1 MNTLTQL
8 VQEDFEYIGPIGVGT
23 FGTVVR
29 ARWKTKDKEVA
40 IKRLPTLNP
49 ENREIQVLTSLRHKN
64 IIQFFG
70 LVRDNNGYGIV
81 TELAENGSLYDFL
94 RQKNKANE
102 TLDYDRVIL
111 WALDIA
117 RGMEYLHFQAPQTVI
132 HRDLKSKNVVINSKF
147 VCKLCDFGSS
157 KFQQNSLR
165 EASTIAGTMAWMAP
179 EVIKES
185 LVIEASDTY
194 SFAIVFWELLTC
206 RVPYESL
213 ENLQVAW
220 LVAMKGERPHLPAEV
235 PHKFKTL
242 IQSCWK
248 EDHKQRPNFQF
259 LVKNLDNLKLDRDLE
274 EKTNVFLDNP
284 NKWRGD
290 IGDKNDKLM
299 KQSNELTDK
308 EKQLQI
314 WERQLTIKEKKLFQ
328 KEQRN
333 QSRNSYQSLEKWTPK
348 RVYEWVR
355 ELRKGDGDEVED
367 QFMELANRFYAESI
381 DGRALMLL
389 GEQEL
394 IKMKITG
401 MGVRIDL
408 LDSIKELRVSNQ
420 DMMNF
425 PPLAATLQEFTPQTV
440 QNQSLKVVELI
451 LIFGSICRPNPDI
464 PKENR
469 WKLYMELDG
478 DESAIPTV
486 QSVEFVLSDKS
497 WNILL
502 NRPPFI
508 MNNWIV
514 SEKLGMA
521 ECKISFD
528 DLIVVTPVEIN
539 HLFTPDRGDD
549 TTELKINLK
558 IKTTSMTRMTPQ
570 NSLSGPEMSAP
581 PIVTSSSQFEFS
593 SSDMSRTASSC
604 TNTAEYK
611 GLELIGSWAD
621 QSPGSLARMISSQN
635 SPKRIVRGGPV
646 PSYSATNL
654 HPNSNPRSQSSM
666 SHVSPR
672 LSHGSS
678 SLASSPTNSTN
689 ISFSS
694 SGRTPSRTPAAPN
707 RYSQSPTPPYRGSS
721 PFHNNRDFSKRLSLQ
736 GKRQEPNSPSLNRY
750 NQSPSDASS
759 RVDSVE
765 DRAVYEDINGE
776 ETYNGTDGCVEE
788 RSNLRE
794 PRERTEIRNH
804 RPDESHQRYSSD
816 TGSTE
821 ERVHRRE
828 DRYRTPAQQQG
839 NREYERRDRRP
850 ERRDNYPRR
859 NNRREDTREY
869 KRDDWKGF
877 NNRREDRSSNR
888 RDREPRREEKRW
900 DRRDEGRGERR
911 DREDRWREGGTP
923 SYNRR
928 DSLTQQSAVSS
939 AEVKQKEPTGKG
951 DESES
956 EWTVVAKNKSKLKS
970 TYY

>member
-1 MNTLTQL
+1 MNTLIQL
-8 VQEDFEYIGPIGVGT
+8 VQDDFEYIGPIGIGT

-70 LVRDNNGYGIV
+70 LVRDNNGHGIV

-94 RQKNKANE
+94 RQKNKNNE
-102 TLDYDRVIL
+102 TLDYERVIL

-157 KFQQNSLR
+157 KFQQNTLR

-194 SFAIVFWELLTC
+194 SFSIVFWELLTC
-206 RVPYESL
+206 KVPYDTL

-248 EDHKQRPNFQF
+248 EDYKQRPNFQF
-259 LVKNLDNLKLDRDLE
+259 LVKNLDNLSLDRDLQQ
-274 EKTNVFLDNP
+274 KTAVFLDNP
-284 NKWRGD
+284 DKWRGD

-308 EKQLQI
+308 EKQLEI
-314 WERQLTIKEKKLFQ
+314 WERQLTIKEKKLFL
-328 KEQRN
+328 KEQRHH
-333 QSRNSYQSLEKWTPK
+333 SRSSYESLDKWTPR

-355 ELRKGDGDEVED
+355 ELRRGHGDEAED

-389 GEQEL
+389 GEEEL

-401 MGVRIDL
+401 LGVRIDL

-420 DMMNF
+420 NMMNF
-425 PPLAATLQEFTPQTV
+425 PPLAATLQEFTPQTM
-440 QNQSLKVVELI
+440 QNQSLKTVELI

-464 PKENR
+464 PKETK

-486 QSVEFVLSDKS
+486 ERVKFVLSDKS
-497 WNILL
+497 WNISLS
-502 NRPPFI
+502 RPPFI

-521 ECKISFD
+521 ECKVSFD

-549 TTELKINLK
+549 TTELKVSLR

-570 NSLSGPEMSAP
+570 NSLSGSDISAP
-581 PIVTSSSQFEFS
+581 PIVTSQSQFEYS
-593 SSDMSRTASSC
+593 PSDITRTPSSC
-604 TNTAEYK
+604 TNTSEYK
-611 GLELIGSWAD
+611 GLELTGSWAN

-646 PSYSATNL
+646 PSYSSSNL
-654 HPNSNPRSQSSM
+654 HPNPNPRSQSSM

-678 SLASSPTNSTN
+678 SLASSPSNSAN

-694 SGRTPSRTPAAPN
+694 TGRTSRTSGPPSR
-707 RYSQSPTPPYRGSS
+707 YSYSPTQPYRGPS
-721 PFHNNRDFSKRLSLQ
+721 PYHHDNSASKRLSLPDRRN
-736 GKRQEPNSPSLNRY
+736 KPNPGFSQYDPY
-750 NQSPSDASS
+750 PSDTSS
-759 RVDSVE
+759 RVDSIE
-765 DRAVYEDINGE
+765 ERAPYEGINGE
-776 ETYNGTDGCVEE
+776 DTHNGTGVGS
-788 RSNLRE
+788 RSDLKG
-794 PRERTEIRNH
+794 PREGREGRNH
-804 RPDESHQRYSSD
+804 RPDELHQKNNSD
-816 TGSTE
+816 AGSTDERVYRRE
-821 ERVHRRE
+821 ERHRA
-828 DRYRTPAQQQG
+828 PKQQG
-839 NREYERRDRRP
+839 NRDCDRRERRT
-850 ERRDNYPRR
+850 ERRDNYTRK

-869 KRDDWKGF
+869 RRDDKKGQYT
-877 NNRREDRSSNR
+877 RRDDRLGNR
-888 RDREPRREEKRW
+888 RDREPRREDKRW
-900 DRRDEGRGERR
+900 DRREEGRG
-911 DREDRWREGGTP
+911 DRWREGGTHE
-923 SYNRR
+923 STHKRR
-928 DSLTQQSAVSS
+928 DSLTQQFAVSS
-939 AEVKQKEPTGKG
+939 TNEVKQKNPTGTG
-951 DESES
+951 EESDS

-970 TYY
+970 GYY

>member
-1 MNTLTQL
+1 MSTVIQL
-8 VQEDFEYIGPIGVGT
+8 VQDDFEYIGPIGVGT

-102 TLDYDRVIL
+102 ALDYDRVIL
-111 WALDIA
+111 WALDIS

-206 RVPYESL
+206 KVPYDSL

-235 PHKFKTL
+235 PNKFKTL
-242 IQSCWK
+242 IQSCWR

-259 LVKNLDNLKLDRDLE
+259 LVKNLDNLRLDRDLQ

-314 WERQLTIKEKKLFQ
+314 WERQLMIKEKKLNM
-328 KEQRN
+328 KEQRHH
-333 QSRNSYQSLEKWTPK
+333 SRSSYESLEKWTTK

-355 ELRKGDGDEVED
+355 ELRKGHGDEAED
-367 QFMELANRFYAESI
+367 QFMELANRFYAEGI

-389 GEQEL
+389 GEEEL

-401 MGVRIDL
+401 LGLRIDL
-408 LDSIKELRVSNQ
+408 QDSIKELRVSNQ
-420 DMMNF
+420 NMMNF
-425 PPLAATLQEFTPQTV
+425 PPLAATLQQFTPQTV
-440 QNQSLKVVELI
+440 QNQYLKVVELI
-451 LIFGSICRPNPDI
+451 LLFGSICRPNPDI
-464 PKENR
+464 PKENK
-469 WKLYMELDG
+469 WKLFMELDG

-486 QSVEFVLSDKS
+486 QTVEFVFSDNNSNISLS
-497 WNILL
+497 
-502 NRPPFI
+502 RPPFI
-508 MNNWIV
+508 MNSWLT
-514 SEKLGMA
+514 SDKLGMV
-521 ECKISFD
+521 ECKVTFD

-539 HLFTPDRGDD
+539 HLFTPDRGEDSS
-549 TTELKINLK
+549 ELKVNLK

-570 NSLSGPEMSAP
+570 NSLSGPEITVP
-581 PIVTSSSQFEFS
+581 PIRTSFSQFEFS
-593 SSDMSRTASSC
+593 SSDLSRTPSSC
-604 TNTAEYK
+604 ANTSEFK
-611 GLELIGSWAD
+611 GPQLIGSWAN
-621 QSPGSLARMISSQN
+621 QNLGSLARMISSQN
-635 SPKRIVRGGPV
+635 CPKRIVRGGPV
-646 PSYSATNL
+646 PSYSCSSL

-666 SHVSPR
+666 SHISPR

-678 SLASSPTNSTN
+678 SLASSPSNSLNTS
-689 ISFSS
+689 ISS
-694 SGRTPSRTPAAPN
+694 SGRNAYRTPSTSS
-707 RYSQSPTPPYRGSS
+707 RYSRSPTLSHRGPS
-721 PFHNNRDFSKRLSLQ
+721 PSHSNHTPIKRLSLLD
-736 GKRQEPNSPSLNRY
+736 RRY
-750 NQSPSDASS
+750 ESIQYDPYPSDTSS
-759 RVDSVE
+759 RLDSPGPE
-765 DRAVYEDINGE
+765 DRSVCDGTSK
-776 ETYNGTDGCVEE
+776 ETYNGTEVGNNSDRRSPLE
-788 RSNLRE
+788 RRE
-794 PRERTEIRNH
+794 VNNH
-804 RPDESHQRYSSD
+804 RPDEFNQKYNND
-816 TGSTE
+816 AGSTD
-821 ERVHRRE
+821 ERVYRRE
-828 DRYRTPAQQQG
+828 DRYRTPPQQQQQQPG
-839 NREYERRDRRP
+839 NREYDRRDRRT
-850 ERRDNYPRR
+850 EKRENYPRR

-869 KRDDWKGF
+869 RRDDKKGM
-877 NNRREDRSSNR
+877 NTRRDDRSGYR
-888 RDREPRREEKRW
+888 RDRDPRRDERKW
-900 DRRDEGRGERR
+900 DRRDDGKGDRR
-911 DREDRWREGGTP
+911 DGGPHEST
-923 SYNRR
+923 NKRR
-928 DSLTQQSAVSS
+928 DSLTHQPVVSNS
-939 AEVKQKEPTGKG
+939 NEVKQKKPP
-951 DESES
+951 ESGGESDS

-970 TYY
+970 GYY